1 MLQRISQNPMG
12 DNPQLNEE
20 EENSMEEESAE
31 VVEITNS
38 MLNEELGS
46 PNQSGVSENLNNI
59 VLEVGLN

>member
-1 MLQRISQNPMG
+1 MGYNPREH
-12 DNPQLNEE
+12 EE
-20 EENSMEEESAE
+20 EEASMEEESAE